1 MWFYTG
7 VYLALALGT
16 FLSIAVAVTTI
27 FLVIAPHSGNT
38 LHTRLL
44 RTVMYAPQSYFS
56 KTDTGRTLNR
66 FSSDMMMIDRQLP
79 FALFQVVQTLFR
91 LLSQCILLAIV
102 QPLITLTLPFTI
114 LAVYLIQKAY
124 LATSRQLRFLD
135 LEARAL
141 LNVSFLETLQG
152 VATIRAF
159 GWQPHF
165 ISDNVKKLDL
175 SLRPDYMLMCIQR
188 WLDMAL
194 DLMVPGL
201 AITIIG
207 LAAVLKGNIAAGQIG
222 IALNVVLQT
231 NQYLLRLVE
240 AWTKL
245 ETSLGSISR
254 LRAFEQEVRPEDDQD
269 RKALQSPPP
278 AWPIRGAV
286 EFANLSASYNR
297 PALAL
302 NNISIKISSGTKVGV
317 VGRTGSGKS
326 SLLLSL
332 LRLIELE
339 GQGTVLVD
347 GLDVRALPRN
357 AVRSRIITV
366 PQDPMLVM
374 TDTVRENLDVT
385 GVSGS
390 DDDMVSVLRK
400 VRLWDALQARGESL
414 QATAQKAIEV
424 EVALRVAGSNGSES
438 RDRGDNF
445 DEDSKKPLLLSDE
458 EGADRGGVVESP
470 TTTSSPNILNM
481 PMSTLLLSQGQQQL
495 FSLARALLMRSSR
508 GRVVLLDEATSNVD
522 AETDRLMQ
530 ALVREE
536 FREHTVITVA
546 HRLETVMD
554 SDVVLVMDGGRLVEA
569 GPPGELVEREGGWF
583 RGLARGKTLE

>member
-7 VYLALALGT
+7 VYFALALGT

-102 QPLITLTLPFTI
+102 QPLITVTLPFTI
-114 LAVYLIQKAY
+114 LAVYLIQKVY
-124 LATSRQLRFLD
+124 LTTSRQLRFLD